1 MNQKTSMNPRAMSQR
16 VGYNPLNG
24 AAAETS
30 YPPDSKK
37 FAALF

>member
-1 MNQKTSMNPRAMSQR
+1 MNPRAMSQR

-24 AAAETS
+24 AAAETT
-30 YPPDSKK
+30 YPLDSKK